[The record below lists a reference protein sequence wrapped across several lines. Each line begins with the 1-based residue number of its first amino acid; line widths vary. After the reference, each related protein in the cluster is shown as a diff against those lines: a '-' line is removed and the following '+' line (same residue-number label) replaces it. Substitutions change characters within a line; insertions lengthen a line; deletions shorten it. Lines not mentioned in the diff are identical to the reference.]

1 MKIPQR
7 RQQSCGS
14 SYLSARNYSKG
25 PNKEDE
31 GEKEEPGNR
40 YFTFF
45 FIKSSRTC
53 LVQWAEKQRSC
64 SEEQRSKTTQWCNPF
79 GPPVSFWGPGLG

>member
-7 RQQSCGS
+7 QQQSCGS

-45 FIKSSRTC
+45 LLS
-53 LVQWAEKQRSC
+53 LQGPASC
-64 SEEQRSKTTQWCNPF
+64 NGLKNKGAALRSKGVKLHSGVTPLGHLCLF
-79 GPPVSFWGPGLG
+79 GDPG